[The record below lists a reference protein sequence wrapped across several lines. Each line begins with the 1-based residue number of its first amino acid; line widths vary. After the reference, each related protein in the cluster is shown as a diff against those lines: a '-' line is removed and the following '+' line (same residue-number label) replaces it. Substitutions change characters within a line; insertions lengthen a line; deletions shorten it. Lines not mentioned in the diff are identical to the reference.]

1 MSNHWEIPKGST
13 PKHTPGPLRWV
24 DMMHHGQGMTLRDWF
39 AANASEQDIQDFLPQ
54 DRREECAFKKEHG
67 FWPDRRWARYSHA
80 DAMLAARMK
89 GGDDE

>member
-1 MSNHWEIPKGST
+1 MNTIQKAASYAFPSVLNIYGMREEQT
-13 PKHTPGPLRWV
+13 
-24 DMMHHGQGMTLRDWF
+24 GMTLRDWF

-67 FWPDRRWARYSHA
+67 FWPDRRWARYRHA
-80 DAMLAARMK
+80 DAMIAARMK